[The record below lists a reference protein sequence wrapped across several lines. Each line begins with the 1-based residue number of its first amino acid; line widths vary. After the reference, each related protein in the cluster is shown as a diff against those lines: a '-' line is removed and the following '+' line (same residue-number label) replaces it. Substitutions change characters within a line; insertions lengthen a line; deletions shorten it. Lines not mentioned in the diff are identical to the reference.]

1 MKKKKDLDLA
11 PSRRERKTLGQYI
24 LLFFLVLYTLFCAL
38 PIVLVFVAAF
48 SDEKTIVQNGFSFI
62 PKKWSLD
69 GINAVLRY
77 GKQLATSYGV
87 TIFITVVG
95 TLVGLLIMAMFAYS
109 ISRKDFMLGKFL
121 SVYLLIPMLFSG
133 GQLSCY
139 IIYTS
144 MYGLKDNI
152 ALLIL
157 PLCVSTMNVIIL
169 RTYIANSIPE
179 PVTIKVTRA
188 CFNLANPDSEQV
200 KKVQD
205 AINEYI
211 KDKIN
216 VQIELTDIGSGEY
229 TEKANLALANNEI
242 NLLWTASWE
251 STIGTNDLVPANAVY
266 DITDLLP
273 GTPLYESMD
282 EGQWEATKYD
292 GKNYFV
298 PVYKDNV
305 EGYDVMFR
313 KDLVDKYGWDI
324 SSVKTL
330 ADLEPMLADL
340 EAEGLKYPYLSQKTA
355 MFYRYYINDFDFFTA
370 DSQSNWV
377 AVDRSTNEVVDT
389 VLTDQ
394 YKEFCTLMAKWA
406 EAGYISE
413 DEVTKTTTDTT
424 TQTQDWGISWWT
436 DIPVNAEA
444 NSRYNQ
450 EVVMTPITDRWAH
463 STSALGSCYAVTAN
477 STPEEAQACVDFLGL
492 LYTDSKLADLYTFGI
507 EGEDFNYVDGKV
519 EQTDAGKY
527 NHSMWESASATIV
540 TPLTTEPDDKAELY
554 KDFNGGANTSCA
566 AGFRFDKSEVADKYA
581 ACQNVFNEY
590 GFALENGGYG
600 VDQIEDTIAQYQA
613 ALDEAGYQDVLAA
626 FQAQYDEWKAENG
639 SETTDESV
647 EEESSSVAE

>member
-1 MKKKKDLDLA
+1 MK
-11 PSRRERKTLGQYI
+11 RK
-24 LLFFLVLYTLFCAL
+24 LFAVSM
-38 PIVLVFVAAF
+38 AA
-48 SDEKTIVQNGFSFI
+48 
-62 PKKWSLD
+62 
-69 GINAVLRY
+69 AM
-77 GKQLATSYGV
+77 ATSC
-87 TIFITVVG
+87 FAG
-95 TLVGLLIMAMFAYS
+95 TAFAS
-109 ISRKDFMLGKFL
+109 DS
-121 SVYLLIPMLFSG
+121 
-133 GQLSCY
+133 
-139 IIYTS
+139 
-144 MYGLKDNI
+144 
-152 ALLIL
+152 
-157 PLCVSTMNVIIL
+157 
-169 RTYIANSIPE
+169 E

-229 TEKANLALANNEI
+229 TDKANLALANNEI

-251 STIGTNDLVPANAVY
+251 AIIGTNDLVPANAVY

-298 PVYKDNV
+298 PVYKDNT
-305 EGYDVMFR
+305 EGFDVMFR

-554 KDFNGGANTSCA
+554 KEFNGGANTSCA

>member
-1 MKKKKDLDLA
+1 MK
-11 PSRRERKTLGQYI
+11 RK
-24 LLFFLVLYTLFCAL
+24 LFAVSM
-38 PIVLVFVAAF
+38 AA
-48 SDEKTIVQNGFSFI
+48 
-62 PKKWSLD
+62 
-69 GINAVLRY
+69 AM
-77 GKQLATSYGV
+77 ATSC
-87 TIFITVVG
+87 FAG
-95 TLVGLLIMAMFAYS
+95 TAFAS
-109 ISRKDFMLGKFL
+109 DS
-121 SVYLLIPMLFSG
+121 
-133 GQLSCY
+133 
-139 IIYTS
+139 
-144 MYGLKDNI
+144 
-152 ALLIL
+152 
-157 PLCVSTMNVIIL
+157 
-169 RTYIANSIPE
+169 E

-229 TEKANLALANNEI
+229 TDKANLALANNEI

-251 STIGTNDLVPANAVY
+251 ATIGTNDLVPANAVY

-298 PVYKDNV
+298 PVYKDNT
-305 EGYDVMFR
+305 EGFDVMFR

-370 DSQSNWV
+370 DAQSNWV

-554 KDFNGGANTSCA
+554 KDLS
-566 AGFRFDKSEVADKYA
+566 
-581 ACQNVFNEY
+581 
-590 GFALENGGYG
+590 L
-600 VDQIEDTIAQYQA
+600 IHI
-613 ALDEAGYQDVLAA
+613 
-626 FQAQYDEWKAENG
+626 
-639 SETTDESV
+639 
-647 EEESSSVAE
+647 